1 MARKNRKN
9 NHVKSEIP
17 SPSANKE
24 VTKISELLKSV
35 TGSIVNKEQEMLLE
49 KDNEL
54 REKMLAD
61 LESYTE
67 AEQQYKQDSAE
78 YQSKS
83 ILLNEELEALE
94 QQKSDLYRQK
104 TKLDED
110 NASIAQRQTEIDNA
124 RQQLLEEK
132 KSLKTEQLD
141 LRKQLSV
148 LEEQQINAEL
158 GFASQKQEALQVKNK
173 ELSELQKT
181 SLAQIEQRLKDIYDK
196 DNQLREREQQISLIE
211 EELTLRANNLEQ
223 DLLKELHARK
233 ENDNKALQK
242 QKLDLVEQ
250 ESALKLAQTEL
261 EETKAQLDIQNDVLK
276 SHIHR
281 QFEAKLTQLAAENK
295 ALIESKRK
303 AIDEIDRMAQENA
316 QFEDLKRQL
325 TNDGINNVQEELN
338 RLRQNNR
345 ELKHELSERYEDGL
359 IEDNQRLEER
369 LDDTLSQLEDLKAS
383 YAQAQ
388 SELNNT
394 RLSALERQNL
404 LQEKRILEEHKRVLN
419 ISIEQLKSQID
430 DLEDAQKGALPF
442 ALLSDMDEKFS
453 SLASGLQVVPS
464 LEEFSNLMR
473 ARIANQGLYYTNKDI
488 RLFIAGLSMSKL
500 HILQGISG
508 TGKTS
513 LARAFAKAIN
523 NPPDNDNDNEL
534 YCEVIRVQAGWR
546 DREDLLGHYNAFEKK
561 FYAKEALQALYRA
574 QQPRFQ
580 NTLQIILLDEMNL
593 SQPEQYFA
601 DFLSLLET
609 SDIAKINL
617 LDSSHHDAPLLFK
630 NGRTLEIP
638 KNVWFIG
645 TANHD
650 ETTKEFA
657 DKTYDRAHVME
668 IHRSEKLTFDNTVDN
683 TQYSY
688 SSLIERFEQAITK
701 HQSDVDDIFE
711 LLLESELQKNL
722 LKIKVSWG
730 NRLQNQA
737 RKFIPVY
744 MACGGT
750 MAEALDHLLATKV
763 FRIGKVCGRYDT
775 RSDKIEDINDSL
787 LRIWETLG
795 LSDVPEESSYLLEQ
809 DIERLSG
816 V

>member
-35 TGSIVNKEQEMLLE
+35 TGSIVDKEQEMLLE
-49 KDNEL
+49 KDSEL

-61 LESYTE
+61 LESYTA

-78 YQSKS
+78 YQSKNT
-83 ILLNEELEALE
+83 LLNEEIEALE

-110 NASIAQRQTEIDNA
+110 NASIAQGQTELDKA

-132 KSLKTEQLD
+132 KGLKKEQLE
-141 LRKQLSV
+141 LQKQLSV

-181 SLAQIEQRLKDIYDK
+181 SLAQIEQRLKDIYNK
-196 DNQLREREQQISLIE
+196 DVQLSEREQQIVLKE
-211 EELTLRANNLEQ
+211 EELTIRANNLEQ
-223 DLLKELHARK
+223 DLLKALHARK

-261 EETKAQLDIQNDVLK
+261 EETKAQLDIQNNVLK

-281 QFEAKLTQLAAENK
+281 KFEAKITQLTAENK
-295 ALIESKRK
+295 ALIESKAK
-303 AIDEIDRMAQENA
+303 AINEIDRMAQENA

-325 TNDGINNVQEELN
+325 NNDGINNVQEELN
-338 RLRQNNR
+338 RLRQKNR

-359 IEDNQRLEER
+359 IEDNERLEER
-369 LDDTLSQLEDLKAS
+369 LDDTLSQLEDLKAR
-383 YAQAQ
+383 YAEAQ

-453 SLASGLQVVPS
+453 NLASGLQAVPS

-523 NPPDNDNDNEL
+523 NPPDNDNEL

-701 HQSDVDDIFE
+701 YQSDVDDIFE

-787 LRIWETLG
+787 LRIWETLD
-795 LSDVPEESSYLLEQ
+795 LSGVPEESSYLLEQ
-809 DIERLSG
+809 DIERLNG

>member
-83 ILLNEELEALE
+83 TLLNEELEALE

-110 NASIAQRQTEIDNA
+110 NASIAQRQTEVDNA

-132 KSLKTEQLD
+132 KSLKTEQLE

-325 TNDGINNVQEELN
+325 TNDDINNVQEELN

-453 SLASGLQVVPS
+453 SLASGLQAVPS

-523 NPPDNDNDNEL
+523 NPPDNDNEL

>member
-83 ILLNEELEALE
+83 TLLNEELEALE

-110 NASIAQRQTEIDNA
+110 NASIAQRQTEVDNA

-132 KSLKTEQLD
+132 KSLKTEQLE

-181 SLAQIEQRLKDIYDK
+181 SLAQIEQRLKNIYDK
-196 DNQLREREQQISLIE
+196 DDQLREREQQISLIE
-211 EELTLRANNLEQ
+211 EELTLRANNLKQ

-453 SLASGLQVVPS
+453 SLASGLQAVPS

-523 NPPDNDNDNEL
+523 NPPDNDNEL

>member
-83 ILLNEELEALE
+83 TLLNEELEALE

-110 NASIAQRQTEIDNA
+110 NASIAQRQTEVDNA

-132 KSLKTEQLD
+132 KSLKTEQLE

-181 SLAQIEQRLKDIYDK
+181 SLAQIEQRLKNIYDK
-196 DNQLREREQQISLIE
+196 DDQLREREQQISLIE

-338 RLRQNNR
+338 RLRQKNR

-388 SELNNT
+388 NELNNT

-453 SLASGLQVVPS
+453 SLASGLQAVPS

-523 NPPDNDNDNEL
+523 NPPDNDNEL

>member
-83 ILLNEELEALE
+83 TLLNEELEALE

-132 KSLKTEQLD
+132 KSLKTEQLE

-181 SLAQIEQRLKDIYDK
+181 SLAQIEQRLKNIYDK

-453 SLASGLQVVPS
+453 SLASGLQAVPS

-523 NPPDNDNDNEL
+523 NPPDNDNEL

>member
-24 VTKISELLKSV
+24 VTKISELIKSV
-35 TGSIVNKEQEMLLE
+35 TGSIVNKEQDALLE

-54 REKMLAD
+54 REKMLTD

-83 ILLNEELEALE
+83 TLLNEELEALE

-110 NASIAQRQTEIDNA
+110 NASIAQRQTEIDKA

-132 KSLKTEQLD
+132 KGLKTEQLE
-141 LRKQLSV
+141 LQKQLSV

-173 ELSELQKT
+173 ELGELQKT

-196 DNQLREREQQISLIE
+196 DEQLREREQQISLTE

-223 DLLKELHARK
+223 DLLKALHARK

-250 ESALKLAQTEL
+250 QSALKLAQTEL

-281 QFEAKLTQLAAENK
+281 QFEAKLTQLTAENK
-295 ALIESKRK
+295 ALIESKGK

-325 TNDGINNVQEELN
+325 TNDGIDNVQEELN
-338 RLRQNNR
+338 RLRQKNR
-345 ELKHELSERYEDGL
+345 ELKHELNERYEDGL
-359 IEDNQRLEER
+359 IEDNERLEER

-383 YAQAQ
+383 YFEAQ

-419 ISIEQLKSQID
+419 VSIEQLKSQID

-442 ALLSDMDEKFS
+442 ALLSDMDKKFS
-453 SLASGLQVVPS
+453 SPASGLQAVPS
-464 LEEFSNLMR
+464 LEEFTNLMR
-473 ARIANQGLYYTNKDI
+473 ARIANQQLYYTDKDI

-523 NPPDNDNDNEL
+523 NPPDSDSEL

-638 KNVWFIG
+638 DNVWFIG

-688 SSLIERFEQAITK
+688 NSLIERFEQAITK
-701 HQSDVDDIFE
+701 HESDVDDIFE

-775 RSDKIEDINDSL
+775 RSDKIQDINDSL
-787 LRIWETLG
+787 LRIWETLD
-795 LSDVPEESSYLLEQ
+795 LSGVPEESSYLLEQ

>member
-83 ILLNEELEALE
+83 TLLNEELEALE

-132 KSLKTEQLD
+132 KSLKTEQLE

-453 SLASGLQVVPS
+453 SLASGLQAVPS

-523 NPPDNDNDNEL
+523 NPPDNDNEL

>member
-78 YQSKS
+78 YQSKNT
-83 ILLNEELEALE
+83 LLNEELEALE
-94 QQKSDLYRQK
+94 HQKNDLYRQK

-132 KSLKTEQLD
+132 KGLKTEQLE

-148 LEEQQINAEL
+148 LEEQKINAEL

-181 SLAQIEQRLKDIYDK
+181 SLAQVEQRLKDIYDK

-325 TNDGINNVQEELN
+325 TNDGIDNVQEELN
-338 RLRQNNR
+338 RLRQKNR

-359 IEDNQRLEER
+359 IEDNERLEER
-369 LDDTLSQLEDLKAS
+369 LDDTRSQLEDLKAS
-383 YAQAQ
+383 YAEAQ

-453 SLASGLQVVPS
+453 SLASGLQAVPS

-523 NPPDNDNDNEL
+523 NPPDNDNEL

-638 KNVWFIG
+638 ENVWFIG

-683 TQYSY
+683 SQYSY

-787 LRIWETLG
+787 LRIWETLD
-795 LSDVPEESSYLLEQ
+795 LSGVPEESSYLLEQ

>member
-35 TGSIVNKEQEMLLE
+35 TGSIVDKEQEMLLE
-49 KDNEL
+49 KDSEL

-61 LESYTE
+61 LESYTA

-78 YQSKS
+78 YQSKNT
-83 ILLNEELEALE
+83 LLNEEIEALE

-110 NASIAQRQTEIDNA
+110 NASIAQGQTELDKA

-132 KSLKTEQLD
+132 KGLKKEQLE
-141 LRKQLSV
+141 LQKQLSV

-181 SLAQIEQRLKDIYDK
+181 SLAQIEQRLKDIYNK
-196 DNQLREREQQISLIE
+196 DVQLSEREQQIVLKE
-211 EELTLRANNLEQ
+211 EELTIRANNLEQ
-223 DLLKELHARK
+223 DLLKALHARK

-261 EETKAQLDIQNDVLK
+261 EETKAQLDIQNNVLK

-281 QFEAKLTQLAAENK
+281 KFEAKITQLTAENK
-295 ALIESKRK
+295 ALIESKAK
-303 AIDEIDRMAQENA
+303 AINEIDRMAQENA

-325 TNDGINNVQEELN
+325 NNDGINNVQEELN
-338 RLRQNNR
+338 RLRQKNR

-359 IEDNQRLEER
+359 IEDNERLEER
-369 LDDTLSQLEDLKAS
+369 LDDTLSQLEDLKAR
-383 YAQAQ
+383 YAEAQ

-453 SLASGLQVVPS
+453 SLASGLQAVPS

-523 NPPDNDNDNEL
+523 NPPDNDNEL

-701 HQSDVDDIFE
+701 YQSDVDDIFE

-787 LRIWETLG
+787 LRIWETLD
-795 LSDVPEESSYLLEQ
+795 LSGVPEESSYLLEQ
-809 DIERLSG
+809 DIERLNG

>member
-83 ILLNEELEALE
+83 TLLNEELEALE

-110 NASIAQRQTEIDNA
+110 NASIAQRQTEVDNA

-132 KSLKTEQLD
+132 KSLKTEQLE

-181 SLAQIEQRLKDIYDK
+181 SLAQIEQRLKNIYDK
-196 DNQLREREQQISLIE
+196 DDQLREREQQISLIE
-211 EELTLRANNLEQ
+211 EELTLRANNLKQ

-338 RLRQNNR
+338 RLRQKNR

-453 SLASGLQVVPS
+453 SLASGLQAVPS

-523 NPPDNDNDNEL
+523 NPPDNDNEL

>member
-35 TGSIVNKEQEMLLE
+35 TGSIVDKEQEMLLE
-49 KDNEL
+49 KDSEL

-83 ILLNEELEALE
+83 TLLNEELEALE

-110 NASIAQRQTEIDNA
+110 NASIAQRQTEVDNA

-132 KSLKTEQLD
+132 KSLKTEQLE

-453 SLASGLQVVPS
+453 SLASGLQAVPS

-523 NPPDNDNDNEL
+523 NPPDNDNEL